1 MQQALLKMKDVRSVT
16 SSSDNTG
23 ERQKIWQAEG
33 KKYSTIIKKSVHE
46 TSKRQ
51 LQDTQTSLEILMG
64 EETCGV
70 LCTYGLLKGIFE
82 DWISPQHPDSTD
94 ERL

>member
-33 KKYSTIIKKSVHE
+33 KKILDDYKKKCARDKQKTATRHTNKSGDIDGRGDMRCVVYI
-46 TSKRQ
+46 RP
-51 LQDTQTSLEILMG
+51 
-64 EETCGV
+64 V
-70 LCTYGLLKGIFE
+70 KGNI
-82 DWISPQHPDSTD
+82 
-94 ERL
+94 